1 MFTGCAASRRLGVR
15 NNSTSLQLAWR
26 CGKTAGLR
34 RRTSRGMGMGKSPR
48 LRFQRMNDE
57 HPINVISGN
66 WTSAYIEPSASMFP
80 VRKLLFSAFASA
92 TVYSLWKV
100 LRLVCYRPYRSSLR
114 YLRGPKR
121 TSWILGNLGEFLND
135 EDGTLF
141 ETWVKE
147 YGDTLRFIGLFNNS
161 QLFTLDKRAVH
172 HILTH
177 TDVYQKAPEART
189 ALGRIFGEGLLVV
202 EGMQHRQQ
210 RRIMNPAFGPTQ
222 IRALTDIFFVKANRL
237 RDLWFSEIS
246 KDPTGTIADTRIDVV
261 PWFTRVT
268 LDIIGLTGFNYDFD
282 ALEASGQPNELS
294 EAFSTLFSA
303 SQSITILDVL
313 QALFPVLHHIP
324 TVESRKLQAAQQT
337 MTQIGKDLLM
347 NAKATALAS
356 ATENGNIEKDSLHG
370 RDLLSL
376 LVKANMATD
385 IPESQKLSDKDV
397 IAQVPTFLVAGH
409 ETTSSAVTWA
419 LYAMTQAP
427 EVQTKLRD
435 ELLSAETDAPSMDEL
450 MALPYLDAVLRETL
464 RVHPPVPNTSRLA
477 MKDEVL
483 PVEKPYTDR
492 FGVVRDTIPITKG
505 DPIIIPIREMNRSTE
520 LWGPDAHEFKPERW
534 NNVPEA
540 VSQVP
545 GIWSHLLT
553 FVGGPRACI
562 GFRFSIVESKAILF
576 SLVRAFEFELAVP
589 ASQIGSRTAIVQ
601 RPILRSDPTQPQLP
615 LLVRPYQRTLG

>member
-1 MFTGCAASRRLGVR
+1 
-15 NNSTSLQLAWR
+15 
-26 CGKTAGLR
+26 
-34 RRTSRGMGMGKSPR
+34 
-48 LRFQRMNDE
+48 
-57 HPINVISGN
+57 
-66 WTSAYIEPSASMFP
+66 MFP

-92 TVYSLWKV
+92 IVYSLWKV

-135 EDGTLF
+135 EDGTLI

-147 YGDTLRFIGLFNNS
+147 YGDTLRFSGLFNNC

-177 TDVYQKAPEART
+177 TDVYQKAPEARI
-189 ALGRIFGEGLLVV
+189 ALGRIFGEVNLT
-202 EGMQHRQQ
+202 Q
-210 RRIMNPAFGPTQ
+210 NPAFGPTQ
-222 IRALTDIFFVKANRL
+222 IRALTDTFFAKANRL

-246 KDPTGTIADTRIDVV
+246 KDPTATITDTIDVV
-261 PWFTRVT
+261 PWLTRVT

-294 EAFSTLFSA
+294 EAFSTLFST

-313 QALFPVLHHIP
+313 QGLFPVLRHIAI
-324 TVESRKLQAAQQT
+324 EGRKLQAAQQT

-356 ATENGNIEKDSLHG
+356 ATANGNIEKDSLHG

-419 LYAMTQAP
+419 LYAITQAP

-435 ELLSAETDAPSMDEL
+435 ELLSVETDAPSMDEL

-492 FGVVRDTIPITKG
+492 SGVVRDTIRITKG
-505 DPIIIPIREMNRSTE
+505 DPIMIPIREMNRSTE
-520 LWGPDAHEFKPERW
+520 IWGPDAHEFKCVVDLLSSTERLVTG
-534 NNVPEA
+534 VPQTGTME
-540 VSQVP
+540 QRTGGRLP
-545 GIWSHLLT
+545 GSGYL
-553 FVGGPRACI
+553 
-562 GFRFSIVESKAILF
+562 ESLVDLYRWAKSMYWLSVLDRRAILF

-601 RPILRSDPTQPQLP
+601 RPVLRSDPTQPQLP